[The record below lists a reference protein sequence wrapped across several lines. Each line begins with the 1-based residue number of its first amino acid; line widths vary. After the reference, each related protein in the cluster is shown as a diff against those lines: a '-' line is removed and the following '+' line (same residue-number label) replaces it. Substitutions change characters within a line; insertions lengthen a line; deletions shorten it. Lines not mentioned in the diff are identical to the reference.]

1 MVAWEDWLAL
11 VVAARQMAADFS
23 GDVVRRVF
31 LVERGI
37 KWRVDALEAPRVVHF
52 DSASFLQTNSHTLD
66 VCCYTHEAHTPVG
79 NPVCCLSSGHAFG
92 TVALALQL
100 QAQQL
105 PLLQP
110 LPPPPRESPA
120 PLLRCSYHR
129 LPRAIKGS
137 PPESLLSDWRRSC
150 TRTISRT
157 SMGSFLGLALSLPA
171 RRRHYECMS

>member
-1 MVAWEDWLAL
+1 MGKQSESHAQW
-11 VVAARQMAADFS
+11 AAFA
-23 GDVVRRVF
+23 F

-37 KWRVDALEAPRVVHF
+37 EWRVDALEAPRVVHF

-66 VCCYTHEAHTPVG
+66 VCCYTREAHAPLG
-79 NPVCCLSSGHAFG
+79 NPACCLSSGHAFG

-100 QAQQL
+100 QAQQP

-110 LPPPPRESPA
+110 LPPPLREPPA

-150 TRTISRT
+150 TRQTRT
-157 SMGSFLGLALSLPA
+157 SMG
-171 RRRHYECMS
+171 